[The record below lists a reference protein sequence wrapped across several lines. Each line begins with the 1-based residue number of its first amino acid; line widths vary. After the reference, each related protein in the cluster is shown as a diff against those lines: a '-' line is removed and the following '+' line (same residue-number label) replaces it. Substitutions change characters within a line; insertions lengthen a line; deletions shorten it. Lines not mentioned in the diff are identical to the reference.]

1 MRRLLTWLVP
11 LVSLAVAPARL
22 AAQSNDEINTGIQF
36 DFSTPGAR
44 GLALGGAFL
53 GLVDDATA
61 AYANPAGL
69 SNLTRPDFSVEG
81 RLWSNSSRFTRRG
94 HSPEDGTTGVGVD
107 TVRGLEPGGVEDR
120 TAGFSFLSYVYPR
133 DRWAVA
139 FYRHELANF
148 AARIESEGPFI
159 GEEGPIRIF
168 PAKSEMDLRIVNSGA
183 SGSVK
188 LGQKFSLG
196 AGIAWSDF
204 SLSSRTR
211 RFYRGDERLPADQ
224 PANLAPGG
232 FFGPA
237 DFSAANVFNT
247 QTQEGEDGDLAWQ
260 AGFLWQ
266 AGETWS
272 LGGVYRRG
280 PEFSYRAEF
289 IYGPKSEAIGEARNG
304 ERATRNGAG
313 VAIGGEGRF
322 HVPDSFGLGIA
333 LRPDYRLQIALDV
346 QRVLYSQMTDRLVN
360 LLQVVT
366 ADQVRK
372 FKMDD
377 AVEVRIG
384 IEYLVFREH
393 PVALRLGA
401 WNDPDHKM
409 RFASSDPRELLL
421 TARFGAGKDE
431 IHLSGGVGLY
441 LGAEKKYK
449 LDAALDLSDRTDT
462 ASLAIATK
470 F

>member
-1 MRRLLTWLVP
+1 MCRFPTPWMLLFTLP
-11 LVSLAVAPARL
+11 FVAPQL
-22 AAQSNDEINTGIQF
+22 SAQSNDEISTGIQF

-81 RLWSNSSRFTRRG
+81 RGWSNSSRFTRRG
-94 HSPEDGTTGVGVD
+94 HTPDDGTTGVGVD
-107 TVRGLEPGGVEDR
+107 TVRGLEMGTSQDR

-133 DRWAVA
+133 DRWALA
-139 FYRHELANF
+139 FYRHELSHF

-159 GEEGPIRIF
+159 GREGPFRIF
-168 PAKSEMDLRIVNSGA
+168 PAKSEMDLLIVNYGV
-183 SGSVK
+183 SGSIK
-188 LGQKFSLG
+188 LGQKLSLG
-196 AGIAWSDF
+196 AGLAWSDF
-204 SLSSRTR
+204 SLSSLTR
-211 RFYRGDERLPADQ
+211 RFYRANERLPTNQ

-237 DFSAANVFNT
+237 DFSAGNVFNT
-247 QTQEGEDGDLAWQ
+247 QSQQGDDGELAWQ
-260 AGFLWQ
+260 AGFLWH
-266 AGETWS
+266 AADTWS

-280 PEFSYRAEF
+280 PEFSYQAEF
-289 IYGPKSEAIGEARNG
+289 VYGPKAEAIGEARNG

-313 VAIGGEGRF
+313 VSIGGKGRF
-322 HVPDSFGLGIA
+322 HVPDAFGLGLA

-346 QRVLYSQMTDRLVN
+346 QRVLYSQLTDHLVN

-366 ADQVRK
+366 ADQLRK
-372 FKMDD
+372 FRMED
-377 AVEVRIG
+377 ATEVRIG
-384 IEYLVFREH
+384 IEYVVFREH

-409 RFASSDPRELLL
+409 RFDSNDPRELLL
-421 TARFGAGKDE
+421 ITRFGAGKDE
-431 IHLSGGVGLY
+431 IHISGGFGLY
-441 LGAEKKYK
+441 LGAEKRYK
-449 LDAALDLSDRTDT
+449 LDAAVDLSDRTDT
-462 ASLAIATK
+462 ASLALATK